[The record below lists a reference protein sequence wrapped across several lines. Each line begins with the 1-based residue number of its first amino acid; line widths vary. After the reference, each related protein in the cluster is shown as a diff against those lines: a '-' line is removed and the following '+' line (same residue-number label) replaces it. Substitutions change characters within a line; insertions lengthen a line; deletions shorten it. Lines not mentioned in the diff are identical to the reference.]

1 MGFFSSSSK
10 QSPPSWTTGSFPGA
24 VQLQAAGYSY
34 AYSPSPVWQAQP
46 VMAVPQY
53 SVPVVSFQASPPVQ
67 APVQYVSV
75 SPQMTV
81 SSPMLPQGATCT
93 VVHPSIVATPITNAL
108 SLQQVP
114 SPRIPHAIP
123 VSPRRSPRPLAPP
136 PPPAPESMYVVSVPA
151 QPQGYPQQ
159 QQQQGQSSPFNLSI
173 YFNATPQQM
182 QTPLP
187 GGSPAPAIAPVIPQ
201 FVSGLEEVPQELRE
215 PISR

>member
-93 VVHPSIVATPITNAL
+93 VVHPTIVATPITNAL

-114 SPRIPHAIP
+114 SPRIPQAILA
-123 VSPRRSPRPLAPP
+123 SPRRSPRPP
-136 PPPAPESMYVVSVPA
+136 PPPAPAPEVYVVQE
-151 QPQGYPQQ
+151 QPQQQVYWQ
-159 QQQQGQSSPFNLSI
+159 QQQQGQPPVLNFSVIL
-173 YFNATPQQM
+173 TPQQG

-187 GGSPAPAIAPVIPQ
+187 ARTPALAPAPVLPESVNYPAP
-201 FVSGLEEVPQELRE
+201 LERGD
-215 PISR
+215 